1 MQNINPET
9 PEFWERLSKT
19 RCDDSI
25 NKKCLKPETWDKAA
39 ATYDDLEKCK
49 DYQSQVTEIINILQQ
64 KTALDKENVVADV
77 ACGTGTYA
85 VRMAPFCKKV
95 TCIDISRGMLA
106 KLEEKCRRFSLSNI
120 EIVNKDW
127 QSFVP
132 EEDFDLV
139 FCSMTPLLRD
149 SANIRKIVAS
159 SRRFIGI
166 VTWAGVRRNRL
177 LAELS
182 RKILGKEMDQKGQDI
197 TITFNYLYSLGL
209 APSLTFFTGCWEK
222 IRPAE
227 KQVENLIWRLEMK
240 RPLTE
245 AEKKEVRTK
254 VASLADEKGL
264 VKVVSTVRTCFM
276 LVDKRQSKDAINCP

>member
-1 MQNINPET
+1 
-9 PEFWERLSKT
+9 
-19 RCDDSI
+19 
-25 NKKCLKPETWDKAA
+25 
-39 ATYDDLEKCK
+39 
-49 DYQSQVTEIINILQQ
+49 
-64 KTALDKENVVADV
+64 
-77 ACGTGTYA
+77 
-85 VRMAPFCKKV
+85 
-95 TCIDISRGMLA
+95 MLA

-120 EIVNKDW
+120 EIVNEDW
-127 QSFVP
+127 QGFVP
-132 EEDFDLV
+132 KEDFDLV

-159 SRRFIGI
+159 SKRFIGI

-182 RKILGKEMDQKGQDI
+182 RKILGREMDQKGQDI

-227 KQVENLIWRLEMK
+227 KQAENLIWRLEMK